1 MVNAIR
7 SSCRKPLHG
16 RMPQEIRPVLRLL
29 PDWHWLFPW
38 QKKVNANGGND
49 PNGYS
54 NTDSA
59 NANAA
64 AAAMVAGIAN
74 GIAASRGINVAPAI
88 SSPIVNNNGGQT
100 FGLSGGSCDSAN
112 VEASIARLKAQTG
125 LGICNMARQEAGVFR
140 QAAAMY
146 RRCGQ
151 TQNANSMEGAAS
163 QADATASQACVN

>member
-1 MVNAIR
+1 MAE
-7 SSCRKPLHG
+7 CRKKFARCFVYYQTG
-16 RMPQEIRPVLRLL
+16 IGYS
-29 PDWHWLFPW
+29 PW